1 MALQRDAAP
10 GIHRVE
16 DAFVNW
22 YVVEGDDRA
31 LTVVDAGLPRSWS
44 SLQRTLRDLGR
55 SLDDVRAL
63 VLTHAHFDHV
73 GFAERL
79 RRRGVPVMVTPE
91 DAELAR
97 HPLRYRAERP
107 RLPYLLKPQTMRI
120 FGAMIAAG
128 APLTPA
134 IRSVTTFSDGER
146 LAVPGAPLVVATPG
160 HTFGHVALHLP
171 DRDTVIAGDAI
182 VMLDPYTGLQG
193 PRLVARAATADSA
206 AAWASLDRLA
216 GLEATT
222 VLTGHGPVWT
232 HGTAA
237 AVEHARRAGQA

>member
-1 MALQRDAAP
+1 MTFQRDAAA

-22 YVVEGDDRA
+22 YVVEGDERA
-31 LTVVDAGLPRSWS
+31 LTIVDAGLPRSWS
-44 SLQRTLRDLGR
+44 SLQRVLRELGR

-79 RRRGVPVMVTPE
+79 RRRGVPVMVTPQ

-97 HPLRYRAERP
+97 HPLRYRNERSRLRYLSNP
-107 RLPYLLKPQTMRI
+107 RFLRI
-120 FGAMIAAG
+120 LGAMTAAG
-128 APLTPA
+128 ALVTPA
-134 IRSVTTFSDGER
+134 IRRVTTFSDGEQ
-146 LAVPGAPLVVATPG
+146 LAVPGTPRVVATPG

-171 DRDTVIAGDAI
+171 DRDAVIAGDAI
-182 VMLDPYTGLQG
+182 VMLDPYTGLPG

-216 GLEATT
+216 ALEATT

-232 HGTAA
+232 DGTAA